1 MNASHQT
8 AHTHT
13 TRLDVDVTTATTTVT
28 IIMTVTTAR
37 TIIVVTAVVAQTMTV
52 TVTEATAAAA
62 ATGGAPPR
70 WHTRT
75 TAASASV
82 PSCARVVGAVDARAA
97 SLVVGVV
104 VVLVREQC

>member
-1 MNASHQT
+1 MSASHQT
-8 AHTHT
+8 AQTHT

-28 IIMTVTTAR
+28 IMTVTTAR
-37 TIIVVTAVVAQTMTV
+37 MITVVTAAVAQTMTV
-52 TVTEATAAAA
+52 TVTEAAAAAA
-62 ATGGAPPR
+62 ATVGAPPR

-75 TAASASV
+75 AAASARV
-82 PSCARVVGAVDARAA
+82 PSCARVVGAADARAA

>member
-28 IIMTVTTAR
+28 IIMTVATAIMM
-37 TIIVVTAVVAQTMTV
+37 TVVTAAVAVTMTV
-52 TVTEATAAAA
+52 TVTAAAAAAA
-62 ATGGAPPR
+62 ATVGAPPR

-75 TAASASV
+75 AAASARV
-82 PSCARVVGAVDARAA
+82 PSCARVVGAVDTRAA